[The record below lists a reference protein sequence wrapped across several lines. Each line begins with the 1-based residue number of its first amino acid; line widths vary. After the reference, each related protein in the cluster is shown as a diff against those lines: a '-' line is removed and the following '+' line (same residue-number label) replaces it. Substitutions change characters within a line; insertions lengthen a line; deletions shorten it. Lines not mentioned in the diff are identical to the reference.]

1 MSWTYE
7 GNLMNRR
14 DRIRFLVG
22 DTDTNDQLLQ
32 DGEIDYYLTEYS
44 NDYLCAATLC
54 DAIAAKFSRQAD
66 VNNAGLSLSASQ
78 RAQAYRTRAVEL
90 RKEATKLA
98 SVFVGTQYRHPGFWK
113 GMFDHKG

>member
-1 MSWTYE
+1 MSWTYD
-7 GNLMNRR
+7 GDLTNRR

-32 DGEIDYYLTEYS
+32 DGEINYHIEHFP
-44 NDYLCAATLC
+44 NDYLCAAVLC

-90 RKEATKLA
+90 RKEATKIA
-98 SVFVGTQYRHPGFWK
+98 SMSVGTQYRHPAFWK
-113 GMFDHKG
+113 GMFDREG